1 MLCVIL
7 ILLNS
12 VRLVLMPRICTTWI
26 FYVHLKRMCTLL
38 LGGMCHKCQQG
49 QISWEYYKP
58 VYMLIHFLLHLFI
71 IEKEV
76 LNSSTIILTLSTPWS
91 SKSFCFLCLEAM
103 LLWAYTLGIVMFS
116 WQIVPFITLKYLFV
130 CDNILCSKD
139 IILFEYDPIQ
149 PLQLSHG

>member
-1 MLCVIL
+1 MLCIIL

-12 VRLVLMPRICTTWI
+12 ARLVLMPRICTAWI
-26 FYVHLKRMCTLL
+26 FYVLLKRMCTLL
-38 LGGMCHKCQQG
+38 LCGMLHKCQRG
-49 QISWEYYKP
+49 QIGWEYYET
-58 VYMLIHFLLHLFI
+58 VYTLIHFLLHLFI

-76 LNSSTIILTLSTPWS
+76 LNSSTIILTLSTWS
-91 SKSFCFLCLEAM
+91 SKSFCFMCLEAM
-103 LLWAYTLGIVMFS
+103 LLRAYTLGIVMFA

>member
-1 MLCVIL
+1 MLCIIL

-12 VRLVLMPRICTTWI
+12 ARLVLMPRICTAWI
-26 FYVHLKRMCTLL
+26 FYVLLKRMCTLL
-38 LGGMCHKCQQG
+38 LGGMFHKCQRG
-49 QISWEYYKP
+49 QIGWEYYET
-58 VYMLIHFLLHLFI
+58 VYTLIHFLLHLFI

-76 LNSSTIILTLSTPWS
+76 LNSSTIILTLSTWS
-91 SKSFCFLCLEAM
+91 SKSFCFMCLEAM
-103 LLWAYTLGIVMFS
+103 LLRAYTLGIVMFA